1 VIIDLVVALAG
12 VVLEDFSKTKSVGEV
27 KKAVGMIVNKV
38 GAYFPFGDLNELR
51 GQRVSLV
58 WQAAMG
64 VSLD

>member
-1 VIIDLVVALAG
+1 
-12 VVLEDFSKTKSVGEV
+12 VLEDFSKTKSVGEV

-51 GQRVSLV
+51 GQRVSME